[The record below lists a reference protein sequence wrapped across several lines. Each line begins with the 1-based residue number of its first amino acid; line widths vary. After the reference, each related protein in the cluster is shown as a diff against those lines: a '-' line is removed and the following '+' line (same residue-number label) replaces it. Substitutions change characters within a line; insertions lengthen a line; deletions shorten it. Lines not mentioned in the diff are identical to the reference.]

1 MFHYHFIDFYGR
13 TGNTDTF
20 NHHLRKACEASG
32 IAYHSSHKIRFY
44 AASSAFTGDNIVE
57 IGRQM
62 GQKHVS
68 TTMRYLRNVN
78 QTDDCSSLF
87 KALGRAGAKGAEA
100 LQNKA
105 LRTVKKQ
112 VTQSF

>member
-1 MFHYHFIDFYGR
+1 MVIIFGVFNVMFHYHFIDFYGR
-13 TGNTDTF
+13 TMNTDTF

-100 LQNKA
+100 
-105 LRTVKKQ
+105 
-112 VTQSF
+112 